1 MRVSRS
7 QALRLLI
14 YKHNKKVD
22 FIDGEMWEFIP
33 FNSRYLVSSEGRVF
47 SLKTNKVL
55 IPHKNV
61 STNDGYSRVKIT
73 NKRGKARDYYIHR
86 LMAMCFLK
94 MPVKS
99 RREVH
104 HINNIKTDNR
114 LENIQV
120 LTRYQHFKTHG
131 KQLKRP
137 RVRHEQRKA
146 IKFVD
151 VINHPLN
158 D

>member
-22 FIDGEMWEFIP
+22 FIDGEIWEFIP

-55 IPHKNV
+55 IPYKNI
-61 STNDGYSRVKIT
+61 SDGYLRVKIT
-73 NKRGKARDYYIHR
+73 NKRGKSRDYYIHR

-104 HINNIKTDNR
+104 HLNNIKTDNR

-120 LTRYQHFKTHG
+120 LTKYQHFKTHG
-131 KQLKRP
+131 KQLKRG
-137 RVRHEQRKA
+137 RVRHEQPKA
-146 IKFVD
+146 LNFVD
-151 VINHPLN
+151 VNNHPVN